1 LLSFCP
7 GWPWTVIFLISAS
20 WVARIS
26 GMSHPY
32 LGDCLGKW
40 AQWVNSAW
48 PVLLR
53 MSLLKLSL
61 SLNKRKTRFCNNAY
75 LNFGKSRTLI
85 LININI
91 DAVQSSFHGRLCSV
105 HCEGLCS
112 HLQS

>member
-1 LLSFCP
+1 
-7 GWPWTVIFLISAS
+7 
-20 WVARIS
+20 
-26 GMSHPY
+26 
-32 LGDCLGKW
+32 
-40 AQWVNSAW
+40 
-48 PVLLR
+48 

-105 HCEGLCS
+105 KGSAPTCRVKFRTSWQLLYLAFILEGNGKALLCFFPDFV
-112 HLQS
+112 